1 MNTNNSQTNPIDAV
15 MYQGAK
21 IEVTLMTNE
30 VVSGSFN
37 GFLPTKD
44 NTFIVVVSSDLEHTN
59 NALIPMANVL
69 VINFPQ
75 KLSSL
80 INK

>member
-1 MNTNNSQTNPIDAV
+1 MNQQTTPIDSV

-59 NALIPMANVL
+59 NTLIPMANVL
-69 VINFPQ
+69 FINFPQ

>member
-1 MNTNNSQTNPIDAV
+1 MSQQTSPIDSV